1 MLKKIINNLL
11 QVKILLI
18 FNIVIFIAKFIFSYK
33 NKFST
38 NCFEDWSIASNI
50 AKYGVY
56 SEFIEVGST
65 AYKLPVYP
73 LFLSAIIYL
82 FPKNAFESI
91 IIIQHIIYFF
101 IPILFILIARLFN
114 AEKIGILTGFIF
126 LFSPAYFFYSNIIE
140 VTNVFI
146 PILLIWTYFYLKIYL
161 KNYKTNYIYI
171 LFSLIT
177 AILFLTQIVV
187 VPISILLIIY
197 LLISKKLNFKNW
209 IYIVVFSSV
218 FYSPWIIRNYIVF
231 DRFIPT
237 KTPVWQNIYLS
248 YTSSVNIL
256 DDVKLILDKNSEEIF
271 RLRRHVSEF
280 EMEKIYKRETLKA
293 LDGKQNIVLLKM
305 AQNVLLLW
313 YVPSRYYYDNSLK
326 IIFGRKIFVC
336 LLNVFTILSLIY
348 FYKNNKK
355 LFYFSILVFTNF
367 TMPYAIGH
375 AFNTRFKLDFEWVQY
390 FIVSCFVIY
399 KLNSF
404 RLLDLK

>member
-91 IIIQHIIYFF
+91 IIIQHIVYFF

-146 PILLIWTYFYLKIYL
+146 PVLLIWIYFYLKIYL

-197 LLISKKLNFKNW
+197 LLISKRLNFKNW
-209 IYIVVFSSV
+209 ISIVVFSSV
-218 FYSPWIIRNYIVF
+218 FYSPWVIRNYIVF

-237 KTPVWQNIYLS
+237 KTPVWQNIFLS
-248 YTSSVNIL
+248 FTESVNVI
-256 DDVKLILDKNSEEIF
+256 DEVKIIPR
-271 RLRRHVSEF
+271 RLELQVLGKRAQLPEL
-280 EMEKIYKRETLKA
+280 EMESIYKQKTLKA
-293 LDGKQNIVLLKM
+293 IEGKEEVFFLKAIQNI
-305 AQNVLLLW
+305 ALLW
-313 YVPSRYYYDNSLK
+313 YIPPRYFYDHSMK
-326 IIFGRKIFVC
+326 IVFGRKIFVL
-336 LLNVFTILSLIY
+336 LLNFFTIISL
-348 FYKNNKK
+348 FYLFKSNRK
-355 LFYFSILVFTNF
+355 LFYLSILFFINF
-367 TMPYAIGH
+367 TLPYSVGH
-375 AFNTRFKLDFEWVQY
+375 AANTRFKLDFEWYQY
-390 FIVSCFVIY
+390 FLVSYLIY
-399 KLNSF
+399 YYSKRNHLIT
-404 RLLDLK
+404 

>member
-91 IIIQHIIYFF
+91 IIIQHIVYFF

-146 PILLIWTYFYLKIYL
+146 PVLLIWIYFYLKIYL

-256 DDVKLILDKNSEEIF
+256 DDVKLISDKNSEEIF

-280 EMEKIYKRETLKA
+280 EMEKIYKRETLKV
-293 LDGKQNIVLLKM
+293 LDGKQNIVFLKM
-305 AQNVLLLW
+305 AQNVMLLW
-313 YVPSRYYYDNSLK
+313 YVPPRYFYDHSMK
-326 IIFGRKIFVC
+326 IVFGRKIFVL
-336 LLNVFTILSLIY
+336 LLNFFTIISL
-348 FYKNNKK
+348 FYLFKSNRK
-355 LFYFSILVFTNF
+355 LFYLSILFFINF
-367 TMPYAIGH
+367 TLPYSVGH
-375 AFNTRFKLDFEWVQY
+375 AQHK
-390 FIVSCFVIY
+390 I
-399 KLNSF
+399 
-404 RLLDLK
+404 

>member
-209 IYIVVFSSV
+209 ISIVVFSSV
-218 FYSPWIIRNYIVF
+218 FYSPWVIRNYIVF

-256 DDVKLILDKNSEEIF
+256 DDVKLISDKNSEEIF

-280 EMEKIYKRETLKA
+280 EMEKIYKRETLKV
-293 LDGKQNIVLLKM
+293 LDGKQNIVFLKM
-305 AQNVLLLW
+305 AQNVMLLW
-313 YVPSRYYYDNSLK
+313 YVPPRYFYDHSMK
-326 IIFGRKIFVC
+326 IVFGRKIFVL
-336 LLNVFTILSLIY
+336 LLNFFTIISL
-348 FYKNNKK
+348 FYLFKSNRK
-355 LFYFSILVFTNF
+355 LFYLSILFFINF
-367 TMPYAIGH
+367 TLPYSVGH
-375 AFNTRFKLDFEWVQY
+375 AANTRFKLDFEWYQY
-390 FIVSCFVIY
+390 FLVSYLIY
-399 KLNSF
+399 YYSKRNHLIT
-404 RLLDLK
+404 

>member
-91 IIIQHIIYFF
+91 IIIQHIVYFF

-146 PILLIWTYFYLKIYL
+146 PVLLIWIYFYLKIYL

-218 FYSPWIIRNYIVF
+218 FYSPWVIRNYIVF

-256 DDVKLILDKNSEEIF
+256 DDVKLISDKNSEEIF

-280 EMEKIYKRETLKA
+280 EMEKIYKRETLKV
-293 LDGKQNIVLLKM
+293 LDGKQNIVFLKM
-305 AQNVLLLW
+305 AQNVMLLW
-313 YVPSRYYYDNSLK
+313 YVPPRYFYDHSMK
-326 IIFGRKIFVC
+326 IVFGRKIFVL
-336 LLNVFTILSLIY
+336 LLNFFTIISL
-348 FYKNNKK
+348 FYLFKSNRK
-355 LFYFSILVFTNF
+355 LFYLSILFFINF
-367 TMPYAIGH
+367 TLPYSVGH
-375 AFNTRFKLDFEWVQY
+375 AANTRFKLDFEWYQY
-390 FIVSCFVIY
+390 FLVSYLIY
-399 KLNSF
+399 YYSKRNHLIT
-404 RLLDLK
+404 

>member
-146 PILLIWTYFYLKIYL
+146 PVLLIWIYFYLKIYL

-218 FYSPWIIRNYIVF
+218 FYSPWVIRNYIVF

-256 DDVKLILDKNSEEIF
+256 DDVKLISDKNSEEIF

-280 EMEKIYKRETLKA
+280 EMEKIYKRETLKV
-293 LDGKQNIVLLKM
+293 LDGKQNIVFLKM
-305 AQNVLLLW
+305 AQNVMLLW
-313 YVPSRYYYDNSLK
+313 YVPPRYFYDHSMK
-326 IIFGRKIFVC
+326 IVFGRKIFVL
-336 LLNVFTILSLIY
+336 LLNFFTIISL
-348 FYKNNKK
+348 FYLFKSNRK
-355 LFYFSILVFTNF
+355 LFYLSILFFINF
-367 TMPYAIGH
+367 TLPYSVGH
-375 AFNTRFKLDFEWVQY
+375 AANTRFKLDFEWYQY
-390 FIVSCFVIY
+390 FLVSYLIY
-399 KLNSF
+399 YYSKRNHLIT
-404 RLLDLK
+404 

>member
-146 PILLIWTYFYLKIYL
+146 PVLLIWIYFYLKIYL

-209 IYIVVFSSV
+209 ISIVVFSSV
-218 FYSPWIIRNYIVF
+218 FYSPWVIRNYIVF

-271 RLRRHVSEF
+271 RLRRQVSEF

-313 YVPSRYYYDNSLK
+313 YVPPRYFYDHSMK
-326 IIFGRKIFVC
+326 IVFGRKIFVL
-336 LLNVFTILSLIY
+336 LLNFFTIISL
-348 FYKNNKK
+348 FYLFKSNRK
-355 LFYFSILVFTNF
+355 LFYLSILFFINF
-367 TMPYAIGH
+367 TLPYSVGH
-375 AFNTRFKLDFEWVQY
+375 AANTRFKLDFEWYQY
-390 FIVSCFVIY
+390 FLVSYLIY
-399 KLNSF
+399 YYSKRNHLIT
-404 RLLDLK
+404 

>member
-91 IIIQHIIYFF
+91 IIIQHIVYFF

-197 LLISKKLNFKNW
+197 LLISKRLNFKNW
-209 IYIVVFSSV
+209 ISIVVFSSV
-218 FYSPWIIRNYIVF
+218 FYSPWVIRNYIVF

-256 DDVKLILDKNSEEIF
+256 DDVKLISDKNSEEIF

-280 EMEKIYKRETLKA
+280 EMEKIYKRETLKV
-293 LDGKQNIVLLKM
+293 LDGKQNIVFLKM
-305 AQNVLLLW
+305 AQNVMLLW
-313 YVPSRYYYDNSLK
+313 YVPPRYFYDHSMK
-326 IIFGRKIFVC
+326 IVFGRKIFVL
-336 LLNVFTILSLIY
+336 LLNFFTIISL
-348 FYKNNKK
+348 FYLFKSNRK
-355 LFYFSILVFTNF
+355 LFYLSILFFINF
-367 TMPYAIGH
+367 TLPYSVGH
-375 AFNTRFKLDFEWVQY
+375 AANTRFKLDFEWYQY
-390 FIVSCFVIY
+390 FLVSYLIY
-399 KLNSF
+399 YYSKRNHLIT
-404 RLLDLK
+404 

>member
-209 IYIVVFSSV
+209 ISIVVFSSV
-218 FYSPWIIRNYIVF
+218 FYSPWVIRNYIVF

-256 DDVKLILDKNSEEIF
+256 DDVKLISDKNSEEIF

-280 EMEKIYKRETLKA
+280 EMEKIYKRETLKG
-293 LDGKQNIVLLKM
+293 LDGKQNIVFLKM
-305 AQNVLLLW
+305 AQNVMLLW
-313 YVPSRYYYDNSLK
+313 YVPPRYFYDHSMK
-326 IIFGRKIFVC
+326 IVFGRKIFVL
-336 LLNVFTILSLIY
+336 LLNFFTIISL
-348 FYKNNKK
+348 FYLFKSNRK
-355 LFYFSILVFTNF
+355 LFYLSILFFINF
-367 TMPYAIGH
+367 TLPYSVGH
-375 AFNTRFKLDFEWVQY
+375 AANTRFKLDFEWYQY
-390 FIVSCFVIY
+390 FLVSYLIY
-399 KLNSF
+399 YYFIN
-404 RLLDLK
+404 DNA

>member
-146 PILLIWTYFYLKIYL
+146 PVLLIWIYFYLKIYL

-197 LLISKKLNFKNW
+197 LLISKKLNFKN
-209 IYIVVFSSV
+209 
-218 FYSPWIIRNYIVF
+218 
-231 DRFIPT
+231 
-237 KTPVWQNIYLS
+237 
-248 YTSSVNIL
+248 
-256 DDVKLILDKNSEEIF
+256 
-271 RLRRHVSEF
+271 
-280 EMEKIYKRETLKA
+280 
-293 LDGKQNIVLLKM
+293 
-305 AQNVLLLW
+305 
-313 YVPSRYYYDNSLK
+313 
-326 IIFGRKIFVC
+326 
-336 LLNVFTILSLIY
+336 
-348 FYKNNKK
+348 
-355 LFYFSILVFTNF
+355 
-367 TMPYAIGH
+367 
-375 AFNTRFKLDFEWVQY
+375 
-390 FIVSCFVIY
+390 
-399 KLNSF
+399 
-404 RLLDLK
+404 

>member
-91 IIIQHIIYFF
+91 IIIQHIVYFF

-209 IYIVVFSSV
+209 ISIVVFSSV
-218 FYSPWIIRNYIVF
+218 FYSPWVIRNYIVF

-237 KTPVWQNIYLS
+237 KTPVW
-248 YTSSVNIL
+248 
-256 DDVKLILDKNSEEIF
+256 
-271 RLRRHVSEF
+271 
-280 EMEKIYKRETLKA
+280 
-293 LDGKQNIVLLKM
+293 
-305 AQNVLLLW
+305 
-313 YVPSRYYYDNSLK
+313 
-326 IIFGRKIFVC
+326 
-336 LLNVFTILSLIY
+336 
-348 FYKNNKK
+348 
-355 LFYFSILVFTNF
+355 
-367 TMPYAIGH
+367 
-375 AFNTRFKLDFEWVQY
+375 
-390 FIVSCFVIY
+390 
-399 KLNSF
+399 
-404 RLLDLK
+404 

>member
-73 LFLSAIIYL
+73 LFLSTIIYL

-91 IIIQHIIYFF
+91 IIIQHIVYFF

-209 IYIVVFSSV
+209 ISIVVFSSV
-218 FYSPWIIRNYIVF
+218 FYSPWVIRNYIVF

-256 DDVKLILDKNSEEIF
+256 DDVKLISDKNSEEIF

-280 EMEKIYKRETLKA
+280 EMEKIYKRETLKV
-293 LDGKQNIVLLKM
+293 LDGKQKIVFLKM
-305 AQNVLLLW
+305 AQNVMLLW

-326 IIFGRKIFVC
+326 IIFGRKIFVL
-336 LLNVFTILSLIY
+336 LLNFFTIISL
-348 FYKNNKK
+348 FYLFKSNRK
-355 LFYFSILVFTNF
+355 LFYLSILFFINF
-367 TMPYAIGH
+367 TLPYSVGH
-375 AFNTRFKLDFEWVQY
+375 AANTRFKLDFEWYQY
-390 FIVSCFVIY
+390 FLVSYLIY
-399 KLNSF
+399 YYSKRNHLIT
-404 RLLDLK
+404 

>member
-146 PILLIWTYFYLKIYL
+146 PVLLIWIYFYLKIYL

-218 FYSPWIIRNYIVF
+218 FYSPWIIRNYMVF

-256 DDVKLILDKNSEEIF
+256 DDVKLISDKNSEEIF

-280 EMEKIYKRETLKA
+280 EMEKIYKRETLKV
-293 LDGKQNIVLLKM
+293 LDGKQNIVFLKM
-305 AQNVLLLW
+305 AQNVMLLW
-313 YVPSRYYYDNSLK
+313 YVPPRYFYDHSMK
-326 IIFGRKIFVC
+326 IVFGRKIFVL
-336 LLNVFTILSLIY
+336 LLNFFTIISL
-348 FYKNNKK
+348 FYLFKSNRK
-355 LFYFSILVFTNF
+355 LFYLSILFFINF
-367 TMPYAIGH
+367 TLPYSVGH
-375 AFNTRFKLDFEWVQY
+375 AANTRFKLDFEWYQY
-390 FIVSCFVIY
+390 FLVSYLIY
-399 KLNSF
+399 YYSKRNHLIT
-404 RLLDLK
+404 

>member
-82 FPKNAFESI
+82 FPKNTFESI
-91 IIIQHIIYFF
+91 IIIQHIVYFF

-209 IYIVVFSSV
+209 ISIVVFSSV
-218 FYSPWIIRNYIVF
+218 FYSPWVIRNYIVF

-256 DDVKLILDKNSEEIF
+256 DDVKLISDKNSEEIF

-280 EMEKIYKRETLKA
+280 EMEKIYKRETLKV
-293 LDGKQNIVLLKM
+293 LDGKQKIVFLKM
-305 AQNVLLLW
+305 AQNVMLLW
-313 YVPSRYYYDNSLK
+313 YVPPRYFYDHSMK
-326 IIFGRKIFVC
+326 IVFGRKIFVL
-336 LLNVFTILSLIY
+336 LLNFFTIISL
-348 FYKNNKK
+348 FYLFKSNRK
-355 LFYFSILVFTNF
+355 LFYLSILFFINF
-367 TMPYAIGH
+367 TLPYSVGH
-375 AFNTRFKLDFEWVQY
+375 AANTRFKLDFEWYQY
-390 FIVSCFVIY
+390 FLVSYLIY
-399 KLNSF
+399 YYSKRNHLIT
-404 RLLDLK
+404 

>member
-146 PILLIWTYFYLKIYL
+146 PVLLIWIYFYLKIYL

-209 IYIVVFSSV
+209 ISIVVFSSV
-218 FYSPWIIRNYIVF
+218 FYSPWVIRNYIVF

-256 DDVKLILDKNSEEIF
+256 DDVKLISDKNSEEIF

-280 EMEKIYKRETLKA
+280 EMEKIYKRETLKV
-293 LDGKQNIVLLKM
+293 LDGKQNIVFLKM
-305 AQNVLLLW
+305 AQNVMLLW
-313 YVPSRYYYDNSLK
+313 YVPPRYFYDHSMK
-326 IIFGRKIFVC
+326 IVFGRKIFVL
-336 LLNVFTILSLIY
+336 LLNFFTIISL
-348 FYKNNKK
+348 FYLFKSNRK
-355 LFYFSILVFTNF
+355 LFYLSILFFINF
-367 TMPYAIGH
+367 TLPYSVGH
-375 AFNTRFKLDFEWVQY
+375 AANTRFKLDFEWYQY
-390 FIVSCFVIY
+390 FLVSYLIY
-399 KLNSF
+399 YYSKRNHLIT
-404 RLLDLK
+404 

>member
-91 IIIQHIIYFF
+91 IIIQHIVYFF

-146 PILLIWTYFYLKIYL
+146 PVLLIWIYFYLKIYL

-197 LLISKKLNFKNW
+197 LLISKKLNFKKW
-209 IYIVVFSSV
+209 ISIVVFSSV
-218 FYSPWIIRNYIVF
+218 FYSPWVIRNYIVF

-256 DDVKLILDKNSEEIF
+256 DDVKLISDKNSEEIF

-280 EMEKIYKRETLKA
+280 EMEKIYKRETLKV
-293 LDGKQNIVLLKM
+293 LDGKQNIVFLKM
-305 AQNVLLLW
+305 AQNVMLLW
-313 YVPSRYYYDNSLK
+313 YVPPRYFYDHSMK
-326 IIFGRKIFVC
+326 IVFGRKIFVL
-336 LLNVFTILSLIY
+336 LLNFFTIISL
-348 FYKNNKK
+348 FYLFKSNRK
-355 LFYFSILVFTNF
+355 LFYLSILFFINF
-367 TMPYAIGH
+367 TLPYSVGH
-375 AFNTRFKLDFEWVQY
+375 AANTRFKLDFEWYQY
-390 FIVSCFVIY
+390 FLVSYLIY
-399 KLNSF
+399 YYSKRNHLIT
-404 RLLDLK
+404 